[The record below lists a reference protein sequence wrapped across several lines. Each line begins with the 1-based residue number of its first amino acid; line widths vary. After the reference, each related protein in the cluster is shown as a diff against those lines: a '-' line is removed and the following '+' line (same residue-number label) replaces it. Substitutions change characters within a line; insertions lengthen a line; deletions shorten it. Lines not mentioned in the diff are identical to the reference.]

1 MNEKNAREVY
11 ADIIDLPHHQSKTR
25 PHMSL
30 YDRAA
35 QFSPFAALTGYDD
48 MVREEARL
56 TDQKIELGEQDLD
69 LLNQKMNLITELI
82 EEGRNPEITAIF
94 FVPDERKDGG
104 RYQDYTGTV
113 KKVDSIAQEL
123 VFFASNGKTD
133 GFKIEFSQMI
143 EIYGEMLDSVIH
155 DHINC

>member
-69 LLNQKMNLITELI
+69 LLNQKMNLIAELI

-94 FVPDERKDGG
+94 FVPDKRKDGG
-104 RYQDYTGTV
+104 NS
-113 KKVDSIAQEL
+113 KKGRFHCTETRVL
-123 VFFASNGKTD
+123 RF
-133 GFKIEFSQMI
+133 
-143 EIYGEMLDSVIH
+143 
-155 DHINC
+155 